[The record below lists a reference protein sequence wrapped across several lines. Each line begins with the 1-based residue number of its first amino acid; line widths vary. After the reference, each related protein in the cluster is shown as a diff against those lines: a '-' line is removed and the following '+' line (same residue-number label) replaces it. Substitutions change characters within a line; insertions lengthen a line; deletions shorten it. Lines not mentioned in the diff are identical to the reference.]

1 MSNTE
6 LKTFDKTILE
16 FCSRYGFEPSQ
27 VFDDFLRY
35 VINGFTIPGLP
46 GIKDWRYTK
55 EQNAEFAALYGN
67 FILNLQKKLKCHEW
81 YDILGETYEAIIAG
95 KGRRSN
101 SGQFFTPMSL
111 CDLMTEITEFD
122 NSKRRPVIN
131 DPTCGSGRTLLSFN
145 SKHMGCYY
153 VAEDIDKTCCMM
165 TVVNFLMHRIHGEV
179 IHHDALMQ
187 EESWN
192 AWLVNSGLNDCRS
205 KYHGVINIRPL
216 EYKDTFLGRK
226 SEMTEIKKSME
237 SVELKTLK
245 PGDVFIYNHKAYQV
259 SRRTKDGIVVIIDA
273 KTRAYCSLSGRVK
286 VKTCYALSYKRFE
299 EKRLN
304 AKKIEL

>member
-1 MSNTE
+1 MKNAE
-6 LKTFDKTILE
+6 LKTFDKTVFE

-27 VFDDFLRY
+27 VFDDFLRW

-46 GIKDWRYTK
+46 GVKDWQYND
-55 EQNAEFAALYGN
+55 EQNKEFKKIYDN
-67 FILNLQKKLKCHEW
+67 FILNLQKKLNGHEW

-101 SGQFFTPMSL
+101 SGQFFTPMNL

-122 NSKRRPVIN
+122 NTKRRPVIN

-165 TVVNFLMHRIHGEV
+165 TVVNFLMHGIQGEV
-179 IHHDALMQ
+179 IHHDSLMQ

-192 AWLVNSGLNDCRS
+192 AWLVNSGLNDWGNM
-205 KYHGVINIRPL
+205 YHGIINIRPL
-216 EYKDTFLGRK
+216 EYKDTFLARK
-226 SEMTEIKKSME
+226 STMTEMNKRMKI
-237 SVELKTLK
+237 VELNTLK
-245 PGDVFIYNHKAYQV
+245 SGDMFIYKHRAWRV
-259 SRRTKDGIVVIIDA
+259 SHRNEDGVFVILNP
-273 KTRAYCSLSGRVK
+273 KTHVAWHLSGRVK

-299 EKRLN
+299 EKVLN
-304 AKKIEL
+304 KR